1 MATTKAPAKNLS
13 AKKRVKRNAHR
24 ASINSDRR
32 NSIRT
37 SVKKVEAA
45 LAAGD
50 SKVAETALKAV
61 QPALARGVSKGVLN
75 KNAASRK
82 LSRLTARLKTLKK
95 A

>member
-13 AKKRVKRNAHR
+13 AKKRVKRNSRR

-45 LAAGD
+45 LASGD
-50 SKVAETALKAV
+50 SKAAETALKNV

-82 LSRLTARLKTLKK
+82 LSRLSARLKTLKK